1 MLGVAH
7 SRREILIS
15 FAAFTSAGLFTVP
28 FTAAEADSD
37 TKSAVTNVTL
47 LYDSGA
53 KLIGVMFQI
62 EVKDAEEM
70 QKNKLLA
77 EKLLPEAIAYADA
90 RGIPMI
96 TIRAN
101 QTASK
106 FFGLFTTSK
115 SYGYTWNKDPA
126 AGAWIE
132 YIKEAP

>member
-15 FAAFTSAGLFTVP
+15 SAAFAAAGLFTVP
-28 FTAAEADSD
+28 VTVADADSD
-37 TKSAVTNVTL
+37 TKPAVTSVTL
-47 LYDSGA
+47 LYDTGA

-62 EVKDAEEM
+62 EVKDAEEV

-77 EKLLPEAIAYADA
+77 EKLLPDGIAYAEA

-101 QTASK
+101 QTTSK
-106 FFGLFTTSK
+106 FFGLFTTSQ
-115 SYGYTWNKDPA
+115 SYGYTWVKDPA
-126 AGAWIE
+126 TGAWIE
-132 YIKEAP
+132 YIKKAP